1 MISNR
6 ETEELIERYCSHQL
20 TAEELRIFEQ
30 WLESD
35 PLLFEAVKDHQVIL
49 ESLDLFAN
57 RIELKKKLSVIHDEM
72 EVSAHDFK
80 APLKVVEK
88 EPSGIRKF
96 YRRHRLISIA
106 AAVSIVAVTGTLL
119 TGALTGLFST
129 RQQGAYQALRLEV
142 EKLKRS
148 QRAIISGIRDAKET
162 PNEPEIASGFIG
174 SGLALTS
181 DGYILTSYHV
191 IKDAK
196 KIYISNNKYEQLFV
210 EEVFTDKDLDI
221 AVLKV
226 NEEDFKSFGSIPYSF
241 KTALAD
247 PGEKVFTLGYPRQ
260 EVVYNEGSVSSCSG
274 FEGDTMSYQVSIP
287 VNPGNSGGPLFDSQA
302 NLVGLISGRNAGAV
316 GASFAIQSQYILEYL
331 KKQQQGNKFSLMS
344 SRNLKGFDRPAQI
357 KKLKDFIF
365 MVKVFN

>member
-6 ETEELIERYCSHQL
+6 ETEELIERYCTHQL

-35 PLLFEAVKDHQVIL
+35 PLLFEAVKDHQVVLNAFELIKH
-49 ESLDLFAN
+49 
-57 RIELKKKLSVIHDEM
+57 RIDLKKQMSVIHDAM
-72 EVSAHDFK
+72 EVSNSDFK

-88 EPSGIRKF
+88 EASVIRKF
-96 YRRHRLISIA
+96 YRRYRLISIA
-106 AAVSIVAVTGTLL
+106 AAVSIVAVAGTLL

-142 EKLKRS
+142 ERLKRS
-148 QRAIISGIRDAKET
+148 QKAIISGIRDAKET
-162 PNEPEIASGFIG
+162 QEEPEVASGFIG
-174 SGLALTS
+174 SGLALSS

-196 KIYISNNKYEQLFV
+196 KIYISNNKYEQLSV
-210 EEVFTDKDLDI
+210 EEVFTDIDLDI

-226 NEEDFKSFGSIPYSF
+226 KEADFKSFGSIPYSF

-274 FEGDTMSYQVSIP
+274 FEGDTMSYQISIP
-287 VNPGNSGGPLFDSQA
+287 VNPGNSGGPLFDNQA
-302 NLVGLISGRNAGAV
+302 NLVGLISGRNTGAE
-316 GASFAIQSQYILEYL
+316 GASFAIQSQYILDYL
-331 KKQQQGNKFSLMS
+331 KTQQQGNKFSLS
-344 SRNLKGFDRPAQI
+344 TSRNLKGLERPLQI
-357 KKLKDFIF
+357 RKLKDFIF